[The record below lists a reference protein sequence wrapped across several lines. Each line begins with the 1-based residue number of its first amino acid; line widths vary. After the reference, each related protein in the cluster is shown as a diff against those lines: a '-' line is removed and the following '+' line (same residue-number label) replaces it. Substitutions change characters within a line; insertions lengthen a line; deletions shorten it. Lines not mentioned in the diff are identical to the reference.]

1 MTPDEVLLDQIRIKY
16 GRFIDRAVAG
26 TPFPAGLVAALVA
39 NEAGLDENKTRFEP
53 NDFWQLAFVAVGR
66 KAAHDRP
73 AFGAIG
79 RQDLMV
85 VLSPKVGVGAIG
97 VLIDLASSHGPLQIM
112 GYEALAGKFSMG
124 ELSDP
129 NACFRHGVSM
139 LEAFSVRWN
148 LLVHGEPTPNAVTGS
163 STWAEFFKCW
173 NTGRPDGQTYDPQYA
188 QKGLARLA
196 IYEAQA
202 PGPHLVTA

>member
-26 TPFPAGLVAALVA
+26 TPFPSGLLGALVA

-53 NDFWQLAFVAVGR
+53 NDFWQLAFVAVGK

-79 RQDLMV
+79 RQDLTGY
-85 VLSPKVGVGAIG
+85 LTLVGAGAIAQL
-97 VLIDLASSHGPLQIM
+97 VDLASSRGPLQIM

-129 NACFRHGVSM
+129 NVCFRHGVSM
-139 LEAFSVRWN
+139 LEAFKVRWN
-148 LLVHGEPTPNAVTGS
+148 LPTDATGGPS
-163 STWAEFFKCW
+163 WWTRAFFICW

-188 QKGLARLA
+188 ANGLARLA

>member
-53 NDFWQLAFVAVGR
+53 NDFWQLAFVAVGK

-79 RQDLMV
+79 RQDLTGY
-85 VLSPKVGVGAIG
+85 LTLVGAGAIAQL
-97 VLIDLASSHGPLQIM
+97 VDLASSRGPLQIM

-129 NACFRHGVSM
+129 NVCFRHGVSM
-139 LEAFSVRWN
+139 LEAFKVRWN
-148 LLVHGEPTPNAVTGS
+148 LPPADS
-163 STWAEFFKCW
+163 KEFFTCW